1 MKKIEPIIP
10 ESKLEEAHA
19 ILINVNSGGM
29 SYYTVE
35 GSGRVKTEGTIVGR
49 GTVETQPE
57 YIPRTKIDVIVKDD
71 QVEQLVSKLTDR
83 VGSELG
89 GKIFVSDISIAVD
102 LRTKKPDAVRSK
114 QRAIGADY
122 DVSHT

>member
-1 MKKIEPIIP
+1 MKKIELIIP
-10 ESKLEEAHA
+10 ESKLKDAHA
-19 ILINVNSGGM
+19 LLINVNSGGM

-35 GSGRVKTEGTIVGR
+35 GSGRVKAEGIIVGR

-71 QVEQLVSKLTDR
+71 QVEQLVSVLTNR
-83 VGSELG
+83 LGSELG

-102 LRTKKPDAVRSK
+102 LRTKKTGD
-114 QRAIGADY
+114 GAL
-122 DVSHT
+122 

>member
-1 MKKIEPIIP
+1 MSLELVIKSCIP
-10 ESKLEEAHA
+10 ALF
-19 ILINVNSGGM
+19 
-29 SYYTVE
+29 
-35 GSGRVKTEGTIVGR
+35 RR
-49 GTVETQPE
+49 GTVETQAE

-71 QVEQLVSKLTDR
+71 QVEQLVSELTDR
-83 VGSELG
+83 LGSELG

-102 LRTKKPDAVRSK
+102 LRTKKPETVRSK

>member
-1 MKKIEPIIP
+1 MKKIELIIP
-10 ESKLEEAHA
+10 ESELKVAHE

-29 SYYTVE
+29 SVYTVE
-35 GSGRVKTEGTIVGR
+35 GSGRVKAESIIVGR

-71 QVEQLVSKLTDR
+71 QVEQLVSELTNR
-83 VGSELG
+83 LGCELG

-102 LRTKKPDAVRSK
+102 LRTKKTGDGAV
-114 QRAIGADY
+114 
-122 DVSHT
+122 

>member
-1 MKKIEPIIP
+1 MKKIELIIP
-10 ESKLEEAHA
+10 ENKLKDAHA

-29 SYYTVE
+29 SYYTVQ
-35 GSGRVKTEGTIVGR
+35 GSGRVKAEGIIVGR

-71 QVEQLVSKLTDR
+71 QVEQLVSELTR
-83 VGSELG
+83 LGSELG

-102 LRTKKPDAVRSK
+102 LRTKKTGDG
-114 QRAIGADY
+114 AI
-122 DVSHT
+122 